1 MIVVLPLLSSPTQT
15 IRTFLLLLLRPS
27 ELKSILKRP
36 MAALACR
43 RWRSLV
49 KAKVVSGRN
58 FTGKSL
64 WNHRSAWFVRSSQ
77 KHRDYCN
84 HSTT

>member
-36 MAALACR
+36 MAALCAGLSALALPGESEGR
-43 RWRSLV
+43 QRQKLYRQ
-49 KAKVVSGRN
+49 VSVESQ
-58 FTGKSL
+58 KCL
-64 WNHRSAWFVRSSQ
+64 VRSFISEA
-77 KHRDYCN
+77 
-84 HSTT
+84 